1 MKYVKFIFFIKKLII
16 TNSIVFLRN
25 SILLSLEEESVNDN
39 DSLTISKFGRDPEN
53 LIELEL
59 ILFNSKLSQSE
70 WQSIKIIFNITYQ
83 PIP

>member
-16 TNSIVFLRN
+16 TNSVVFLRN

-39 DSLTISKFGRDPEN
+39 DTLTISKFGRDSEN

-83 PIP
+83 AIP